1 MTWTKIYAS
10 TKKLLFLIILIKVLQ
25 MKSHFELC
33 TVPQEEV
40 RLSQKTV
47 STTVSALEVTLHTLQ
62 WVDYLSYKYIF

>member
-1 MTWTKIYAS
+1 MYAS

-25 MKSHFELC
+25 MKSHFELG

-47 STTVSALEVTLHTLQ
+47 SITVSALEVTLHTLQ
-62 WVDYLSYKYIF
+62 